1 MNSPANSPAHSSA
14 DTAKAEAAALRE
26 TGAAPLR
33 IGDPDRVGT
42 FVPVAVLGSGAAPVS
57 RSAAASAFV
66 VSAEECAGEF
76 AGEFT
81 EGCAE
86 ECGDDGR
93 RSDTD
98 LPK

>member
-1 MNSPANSPAHSSA
+1 MPPLPSTATGTKVPTRSGSPI
-14 DTAKAEAAALRE
+14 L
-26 TGAAPLR
+26 
-33 IGDPDRVGT
+33 I
-42 FVPVAVLGSGAAPVS
+42 GAAPVS
-57 RSAAASAFV
+57 RSAAASAFA
-66 VSAEECAGEF
+66 VSAEEWAGEF

-86 ECGDDGR
+86 ECGEGGR